1 MAGGGSRASAF
12 RGVILLDTIV
22 VSAVML
28 QRPKPA
34 VVACLDQ
41 VDPRQV
47 WLPSVVVSS
56 CATEQPFTRMRP
68 DGAHWSSTSTG

>member
-28 QRPKPA
+28 QRPEPA
-34 VVACLDQ
+34 VVACLEAAS
-41 VDPRQV
+41 
-47 WLPSVVVSS
+47 LCVV
-56 CATEQPFTRMRP
+56 
-68 DGAHWSSTSTG
+68 